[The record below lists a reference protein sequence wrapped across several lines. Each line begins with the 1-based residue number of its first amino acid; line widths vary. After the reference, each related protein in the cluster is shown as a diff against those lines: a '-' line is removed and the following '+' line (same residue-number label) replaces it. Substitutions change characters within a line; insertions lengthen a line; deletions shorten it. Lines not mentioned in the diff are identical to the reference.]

1 MRDSKHEL
9 TIIIEKAQLRL
20 LGLTM
25 LFVSL
30 YPVFMRQTLQ
40 TRLWIGVQDKLKAKA
55 EQHLLKFFI
64 LYSG

>member
-40 TRLWIGVQDKLKAKA
+40 TRLWIGVQDKLKAKD
-55 EQHLLKFFI
+55 EQRLLEFSI
-64 LYSG
+64 LYSS